1 MIKGDDQADMTKLQ
15 GRWPKERWMVVLEE
29 DVVEVCQVS
38 SLSARARIRLMR
50 ITNHKSQI
58 LNRES

>member
-1 MIKGDDQADMTKLQ
+1 
-15 GRWPKERWMVVLEE
+15 MVVLEE
-29 DVVEVCQVS
+29 DVVEVWQVS